1 MKDKDPQAVAL
12 AKKRWAKKTKAEKK
26 AHGAKM
32 AKARWDKL
40 KDQSN

>member
-1 MKDKDPQAVAL
+1 MGKNLEAVAL
-12 AKKRWAKKTKAEKK
+12 AKKRWAKKSKKEKA
-26 AHGAKM
+26 AHASKM

>member
-1 MKDKDPQAVAL
+1 MNKNPQAVAL
-12 AKKRWAKKTKAEKK
+12 AKKRWAKKTKKEKA
-26 AHGAKM
+26 AHMSKM